1 MAPAYMLLMAGLAH
15 AQNITAYRY
24 WFDDDIAAL
33 VEIPV
38 TATPVVSTEFVL
50 NSTGLAVGHHTV
62 TIQFKDTDLHWS
74 APYTSVF
81 SQKGGTLT
89 GLEYWFNDD
98 AADAILL
105 SVTPAAAVDINASLN
120 ASALPVGL
128 HRVTMRG
135 RDERGEW
142 TVPYSGTITRG
153 GGSITGYEY
162 WIDDQVADRVM
173 NSIGPADVVDLIS
186 ALPLSTSDGPHTFTI
201 RFHDEAEGWSVPM
214 TTAFS
219 YIVGIG
225 ELPGVNSFLLFPNP
239 VQDHVALRLDA
250 SLPSNLQVSI
260 LDAAGRVVEAPSNW
274 SVQGITHRTWD
285 TAILPAG
292 MYTMRIT
299 TAEHAINLP
308 FVKP

>member
-1 MAPAYMLLMAGLAH
+1 MAPALVLLMTGLAH

-33 VEIPV
+33 VEVPV
-38 TATPVVSTEFVL
+38 ASTTLVSTQLVL
-50 NSTGLAVGHHTV
+50 NSTGLPVGHHTV
-62 TIQFKDTDLHWS
+62 TVQFKDSELRWS
-74 APYTSVF
+74 APYTSTF

-89 GLEYWFNDD
+89 ALEYWFNDD
-98 AADAILL
+98 AAEATQL
-105 SVTPAAAVDINASLN
+105 SVTPAAALDLNASLN

-142 TVPYSGTITRG
+142 TVPYSSVITRG
-153 GGSITGYEY
+153 GGPITGYEY

-186 ALPLSTSDGPHTFTI
+186 DLPLNTTQGEHTFTI
-201 RFHDEAEGWSVPM
+201 RFHDEADGWSVPV
-214 TTAFS
+214 TTTFS
-219 YIVGIG
+219 YIVGID

-239 VQDHVALRLDA
+239 VQDQVALRLDA

-285 TAILPAG
+285 TAMLPAG

-299 TAEHAINLP
+299 SAEHAINLP